1 MSEPVR
7 DRATRSLPTAAV
19 RHGRQRRSRAWAT
32 IVSAPAA
39 AMAVVLVSTVS
50 VGAITVAQFS
60 ANINVV
66 ELEMADGQERIIPT
80 VGKWEGGFNVLLV
93 GVDNDPN
100 QYDNRERGSTLNDVN
115 ILVHVAEDQQSAV
128 AVSIPRDMVVPIPS
142 CPDPDGEGASFAMA
156 AQPINVAWFYGG
168 LNCVVLTVE
177 ALTGLSIPYA
187 GAISFN
193 GVANL
198 STAVGGVDVC
208 IDAPIFDRYTGLD
221 LPNAGT
227 HTLVGESALAFLR
240 TRYGVGDGSDL
251 GRISNQQVY
260 LSALMRKVQNE
271 GVLTDFP
278 KLYGIAQVATSSM
291 QLSSSLSVDTM
302 VSMAQAIRNVPI
314 ENITF
319 VQYPGR
325 TGGTGVY
332 AGKVQPIASQAEA
345 LFDRI
350 RNDERFLLEEGNT
363 GIGSSLNPD
372 APVIDPAPVPTPTET
387 RPPKLGKAEPAPE
400 PAPEPSPSGP
410 AVDASAPSQTESA
423 PSVSPSVEPSVEPVA
438 PIEPE
443 VLSGVKG
450 QTAAEVT
457 CSVAN

>member
-19 RHGRQRRSRAWAT
+19 RHGRLRRSRAWST
-32 IVSAPAA
+32 ILTTLAA
-39 AMAVVLVSTVS
+39 SLAVVLVSTVS
-50 VGAITVAQFS
+50 VGAITVAQFN
-60 ANINVV
+60 ANIDVID
-66 ELEMADGQERIIPT
+66 LEVGEGQAERIIPT
-80 VGKWEGGFNVLLV
+80 VGEWEGGFNVLIV
-93 GVDNDPN
+93 GVDNEPGQFDS
-100 QYDNRERGSTLNDVN
+100 RERGGATLNDVN

-128 AVSIPRDMVVPIPS
+128 AVSIPRDLVVPIPS
-142 CPDPDGEGASFAMA
+142 CPDPDGDGASFAMS
-156 AQPINVAWFYGG
+156 AQPINVAWSYGG

-177 ALTGLSIPYA
+177 ALTGLTIPYA

-193 GVANL
+193 GVANM

-208 IDAPIFDRYTGLD
+208 IDAPIRDRYTGLD
-221 LPNAGT
+221 LPTAGT
-227 HTLVGESALAFLR
+227 HTLVGETALAFVR

-271 GVLTDFP
+271 GVLTDFT

-291 QLSSSLSVDTM
+291 QLSSSLATLDTM
-302 VSMAQAIRNVPI
+302 VSMAQALRNIPT

-332 AGKVQPIASQAEA
+332 AGKVQPITSQATA

-363 GIGSSLNPD
+363 GIGSTLNPD
-372 APVIDPAPVPTPTET
+372 APVAGPAPEPTPTEV
-387 RPPKLGKAEPAPE
+387 RPAKNGKIVPE
-400 PAPEPSPSGP
+400 P
-410 AVDASAPSQTESA
+410 
-423 PSVSPSVEPSVEPVA
+423 EPSVEPTV
-438 PIEPE
+438 PPVEPE
-443 VLSGVKG
+443 VPVAVLPGVKG
-450 QTAAEVT
+450 QTAADYT